1 MADKTTE
8 HRVPALRPQSMVLE
22 AGDGKLHVVMEMP
35 GVSQQNLDV
44 RIDGNELRV
53 VGRRQQPQDARYLLR
68 ERRPGDYLQA
78 WTLDETIDQNRV
90 DAVLRQGILTLTL
103 DLKDQVKPRTVK
115 IRSE

>member
-1 MADKTTE
+1 MPDKTTE
-8 HRVPALRPQSMVLE
+8 HRVPTLRPQSTVLDT
-22 AGDGKLHVVMEMP
+22 GDGRLHVVMEMP
-35 GVSQQNLDV
+35 GVGQENLDV

-53 VGRRQQPQDARYLLR
+53 VGRRQQPQGAKYLLR

-90 DAVLRQGILTLTL
+90 DAVLRHGILTLTL
-103 DLKDQVKPRTVK
+103 DLKDQVKPRPVK